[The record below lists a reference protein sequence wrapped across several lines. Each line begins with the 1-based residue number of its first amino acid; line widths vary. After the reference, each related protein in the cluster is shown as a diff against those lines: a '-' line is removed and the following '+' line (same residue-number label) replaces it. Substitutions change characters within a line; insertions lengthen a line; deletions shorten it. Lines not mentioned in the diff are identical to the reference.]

1 MKFKSL
7 ILMSAVL
14 LFAGNASATVIN
26 CADTAG
32 NSGSGGADAS
42 SSITTAGVT
51 SGATVSNS
59 NCGPWPGNDS
69 NDLTATT
76 GGYGVDLF
84 SAANITGWQVL
95 DKAEGADSTLIT
107 GTGWGTSQGTFSFA
121 DAGYSDYLIVLKFD
135 GVYSS
140 FLSDSWADGWG
151 WNTDTD
157 NGGQFDISHLTVYA
171 RNPVPEPAIVGLLS
185 IGLLGMV
192 VARRRMKL

>member
-7 ILMSAVL
+7 ILMSGLL
-14 LFAGNASATVIN
+14 LFAGNASATLIMCN
-26 CADTAG
+26 DTSSPAIAS
-32 NSGSGGADAS
+32 SGKNAT
-42 SSITTAGVT
+42 SSITTAGT
-51 SGATVSNS
+51 TAGATVNAT
-59 NCGPWPGNDS
+59 NVCGPYAGNDS
-69 NDLTATT
+69 KAADWIAA
-76 GGYGVDLF
+76 GYSD
-84 SAANITGWQVL
+84 WYQL
-95 DKAEGADSTLIT
+95 DKANGADGALIT
-107 GTGWGTSQGTFSFA
+107 GTNWGTTLGTFSFA